1 MKLWNIKTRLPFFI
15 LLLAFAQ
22 TGDAQT
28 EDEQVLS
35 FGVVPQQAAEK
46 LAKQWIPVLR
56 LLSEKTGLKIEFA
69 TAPSIPEFER
79 RLADGAYDFA
89 YMNPHHFTL
98 FNEAPGYRALA
109 RQRNHVI
116 HGIIVVSADLNIESL
131 EELAGKN
138 LAFPAPGAFAAT
150 LITRAFLDSGAPGYR
165 ATFVNSHD
173 SVYRAVAEGLFDAGG
188 GIVRTYN
195 KIDDSLRKKLE
206 VLWISPGYTGHAF
219 AAHPRISDEILQGLQ
234 VAMIEMDTT
243 AEGKDLL
250 ESLGMNGFQKA
261 SDTDWD
267 DVRSL
272 DIERVSLD

>member
-1 MKLWNIKTRLPFFI
+1 MKLWRIKTRLPFFI
-15 LLLAFAQ
+15 LLLACAQLGNAQ
-22 TGDAQT
+22 TV
-28 EDEQVLS
+28 DEQTLW
-35 FGVVPQQAAEK
+35 FGIVPQQAAEK
-46 LAKQWIPVLR
+46 LAKQWLPVLK
-56 LLSEKTGLKIEFA
+56 LLSEKTGLKLGFA
-69 TAPSIPEFER
+69 TAPSIPEFEK

-89 YMNPHHFTL
+89 YMNPHHFTV
-98 FNEAPGYRALA
+98 FNERPGYRSLA

-150 LITRAFLDSGAPGYR
+150 LITRAFLDSHAPGYS

-195 KIDDSLRKKLE
+195 KVDDSFRKKLE
-206 VLWISPGYTGHAF
+206 ILWISPGYTGHAF
-219 AAHPRISDEILQGLQ
+219 AAHPRVSDDALQ
-234 VAMIEMDTT
+234 VLQEAMIGMEATV
-243 AEGKDLL
+243 EGRNLL

-261 SDTDWD
+261 SDMDWD

-272 DIERVSLD
+272 GIERVSLD